1 MKYLANDISQH
12 RNWTDEKNRSESI
25 QSEVTIRK
33 ITDDELKKFE
43 NFKPESKEATK
54 WSYRG

>member
-1 MKYLANDISQH
+1 MKYLSNDIMQH
-12 RNWTDEKNRSESI
+12 RNWADEKNRSERM
-25 QSEVTIRK
+25 QSEVTIRE
-33 ITDDELKKFE
+33 ITEAELKKFE